1 MKDSSKIFTYIIAVG
16 IGLLMTK
23 TEKIM
28 GTEVAKMLGI
38 EYSLPF
44 AIIPVL
50 IYLSIG
56 YMLIYAVETM
66 FVAQENSQ
74 FRSKIHKFGFYFTL
88 SFFML
93 LIVIVQAYID
103 IGVV

>member
-28 GTEVAKMLGI
+28 GAEVAKMLGI

-44 AIIPVL
+44 ALIPVL

-56 YMLIYAVETM
+56 YALTYAVETI
-66 FVAQENSQ
+66 FLAQERNQ
-74 FRSKIHKFGFYFTL
+74 FKSKFHKFWFYFTV
-88 SFFML
+88 SVFTL
-93 LIVIVQAYID
+93 LIVAVQAYID

>member
-1 MKDSSKIFTYIIAVG
+1 MKDSSKISTYIIAVG

-28 GTEVAKMLGI
+28 GAEVAKMLGI

-56 YMLIYAVETM
+56 YALTYAVETI
-66 FVAQENSQ
+66 FIAQENHQ
-74 FRSKIHKFGFYFTL
+74 FKSKIHKLGFYFTL
-88 SFFML
+88 LVFAL
-93 LIVIVQAYID
+93 LIVVVQAYID

>member
-16 IGLLMTK
+16 IGLLMTR

-28 GTEVAKMLGI
+28 GAEVAKMLGI

-50 IYLSIG
+50 IYVSIG
-56 YMLIYAVETM
+56 YALTYAVETM
-66 FVAQENSQ
+66 FIAQENNQ
-74 FRSKIHKFGFYFTL
+74 FKSKFHKFWFYFIVSMLT
-88 SFFML
+88 L
-93 LIVIVQAYID
+93 LIVVVQAYID